1 VTDKTVLSD
10 SLLVTQFIEL
20 PTESKISF
28 EIFLEETQAKNIVLS
43 AGQRIC
49 GEPGGSA
56 DNIRLIADTQFH
68 NFETRTIKPGLWTQF
83 ESSVELA
90 SVELGDQSGVFIRV
104 LDGGKFRIRQ
114 LKITNTLTG
123 DVNQL
128 LP

>member
-1 VTDKTVLSD
+1 
-10 SLLVTQFIEL
+10 
-20 PTESKISF
+20 
-28 EIFLEETQAKNIVLS
+28 LEGTHAKNIVLS

-49 GEPGGSA
+49 GEPGGDA
-56 DNIRLIADTQFH
+56 ENIRIIADTQFH
-68 NFETRTIKPGLWTQF
+68 NFETRTIKPGIWTEF
-83 ESSVELA
+83 ESSAELA
-90 SVELGDQSGVFIRV
+90 NTELGDLRGVFIRV